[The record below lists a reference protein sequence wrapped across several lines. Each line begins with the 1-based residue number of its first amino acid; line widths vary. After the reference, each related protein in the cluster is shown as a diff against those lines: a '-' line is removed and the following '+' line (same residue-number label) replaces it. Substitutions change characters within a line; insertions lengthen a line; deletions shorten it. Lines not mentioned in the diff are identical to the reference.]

1 MSHVTDHLVEFTAR
15 YATSVPDLPSAWSAV
30 MGFVDRVGDD
40 PQIEIRPYWRVS
52 EDETERRF
60 EVVVS
65 GMVEVTP

>member
-1 MSHVTDHLVEFTAR
+1 MTEHAPIECTTR

-40 PQIEIRPYWRVS
+40 PSIEIRPYWRVG

-65 GMVEVTP
+65 GMVEVER